1 MDRRTRRAA
10 AVRRMVYWDQELT
23 LLLNRLIRRSSV
35 RAFFCLISRLGNGRL
50 WYALMLALPLLHGI
64 YGLMA
69 TLHMGV
75 TALITFTFYRFV
87 KGAAQRPRPGA
98 VHEVILQGT
107 AALDEYS
114 FPSGHTMHSV
124 MFSLIA
130 VAWFPA
136 LLPFLAVF
144 TMLTALS
151 RVALGL
157 HYPTDVVLGALF
169 GLLIA
174 WGSLLAAG
182 F

>member
-10 AVRRMVYWDQELT
+10 AVRRMVYWDQEVT
-23 LLLNRLIRRSSV
+23 LLLNRLVHRRTA
-35 RAFFCLISRLGNGRL
+35 RAFFCVISRLGNGRL
-50 WYALMLALPLLHGI
+50 WYSLMLALPVLHGLH
-64 YGLMA
+64 GFFA
-69 TLHMGV
+69 TLHMGI
-75 TALITFTFYRFV
+75 TAVITFAIYRLV

-114 FPSGHTMHSV
+114 FPSGHTMHAV
-124 MFSLIA
+124 MFTLIA

-151 RVALGL
+151 RIALGL

-174 WGSLLAAG
+174 WASLLAAG